1 MSASEVG
8 GGFQGQVIE
17 NQRAVLQKLADALD
31 GKLGAEQQMLA
42 AAGIEQ
48 INFLLAKNEDYGSA
62 VFKKP
67 MLADISPDVSILVR
81 LSDKYSRIDSLVH
94 KGVTIAALAATP
106 AAAEPAVK
114 TESLEDSLDDLAGYW
129 LLRKAIVK
137 LQKFLSSDTPRLPLE

>member
-1 MSASEVG
+1 MSANEVG

-17 NQRAVLQKLADALD
+17 NQRAVLQRLADALD

-48 INFLLAKNEDYGSA
+48 INFLSAKNEDYGSA

-106 AAAEPAVK
+106 NAEPAVK